1 MSNKNHILT
10 MILALATG
18 FSVQAQ
24 GLGMQAQGLGIT
36 QISTERLLFSQETR
50 LYLSAPALARN
61 LDNPED
67 ALEIWESG
75 DGKNYSRRP
84 VSAVSARPH
93 DELGI
98 SFFLLLDN
106 SGSMWT
112 DIHGNDT
119 QIASELRV
127 EQAKAAARDFLGAL
141 SPLDRAAL
149 AVFNTR
155 YWHAS
160 PSGSAPEDIARAL
173 DELRRP
179 ATEDAYTELYLSIN
193 RAMADFSAEAGR
205 RVLIVLSDGENYPYA
220 QLTGKPNPQSGTASA
235 TPAELID
242 NAIRNGISVYAIRY
256 GAQKD
261 PLIGSIAGQ
270 SGGRAFD
277 AMDLEGLSSIY
288 DTIRRDVLNELAVDY
303 KASMDAGEKRW
314 VRVTLRDSA
323 GARYSAERYYYSGT
337 LFGQGAGAPKA
348 WYFLLPL
355 LAALA
360 WLLLALFKLE
370 RDTDRTGIRLLFGAR
385 NQNTRFFALSGPQT
399 IIGAAPNADI
409 SIAGNP
415 SLRASHAT
423 VLFDEQKN
431 IYTVVSDSPITVN
444 NQSVSKKRLESGDVI
459 NMSGT
464 VVVFDE
470 ALAKP
475 AKATK
480 PDKAAKPATP
490 AKANKPARPKPRN

>member
-1 MSNKNHILT
+1 MSSKKATLTILLA
-10 MILALATG
+10 ILASCLA
-18 FSVQAQ
+18 
-24 GLGMQAQGLGIT
+24 QAQGLGIT
-36 QISTERLLFSQETR
+36 QISTERLLLSQETR
-50 LYLSAPALARN
+50 LYLSAPALPQN
-61 LDNPED
+61 LDNPAE

-75 DGKNYSRRP
+75 DGQNYSQRP
-84 VSAVSARPH
+84 ISAVSARPH
-93 DELGI
+93 DDMGI

-112 DIHGNDT
+112 DIDGKDT
-119 QIASELRV
+119 QDPAALRV
-127 EQAKAAARDFLGAL
+127 EQAKAAAKDFLGAL

-155 YWHAS
+155 YWNAS
-160 PSGSAPEDIARAL
+160 LPGSDPEDIARAL

-179 ATEDAYTELYLSIN
+179 ASEDAYTELYLSMN
-193 RAMADFSAEAGR
+193 RALADFSAEAGR

-220 QLTGKPNPQSGTASA
+220 QLTGKPNPESGTASA

-242 NAIRNGISVYAIRY
+242 SAIRNGISVYAIRY

-261 PLIGSIAGQ
+261 PLIGGIASQ

-314 VRVTLRDSA
+314 VRVTLRDGA
-323 GARYSAERYYYSGT
+323 GARYTAERYYYSGT

-348 WYFLLPL
+348 WYFIFVLF
-355 LAALA
+355 AALA

-370 RDTDRTGIRLLFGAR
+370 RDTDKTGIRLLFGPK

-399 IIGAAPNADI
+399 VIGAAPDADI

-423 VLFDEQKN
+423 VLFDEQKQA
-431 IYTVVSDSPITVN
+431 YTVVSDSPITVN
-444 NQSVSKKRLESGDVI
+444 NQAVTKKRLESGDVI

-475 AKATK
+475 KSKSK
-480 PDKAAKPATP
+480 PTS
-490 AKANKPARPKPRN
+490 KPRK